1 MTGLYYEECEPG
13 LVFDHAIRRT
23 VTETDNT
30 LFCALTLNT
39 AAVHLDEEYAKGT
52 VFGQRLVNSLYLL
65 GLVTGISVPETT
77 QGTTLANLGFE
88 DVRFPKPVFHG
99 DTIHVRTEI
108 LDRRISSS
116 RTDSGIVRWRHFGMN
131 QRDEIVC
138 DCRRVALMYYRE
150 PQPVTAGGG

>member
-1 MTGLYYEECEPG
+1 MSGLWYEDCEPG
-13 LVFDHAIRRT
+13 LVVEHAIRRT

-39 AAVHLDEEYAKGT
+39 AAVHLDEEYSKGT
-52 VFGQRLVNSLYLL
+52 IFGQRLVNSIYLL
-65 GLVTGISVPETT
+65 GLVTGITVPDTT

-88 DVRFPKPVFHG
+88 EVRFPKPVFHG

-108 LDRRISSS
+108 LDRRRSGS
-116 RTDSGIVRWRHFGMN
+116 REDAGIVRWRHFGLN

-138 DCRRVALMYYRE
+138 DCRRVALMYYRDHAVAAS
-150 PQPVTAGGG
+150 PV